1 MRLPLIFPVWVHGRG
16 ASIHLLE
23 VLEAIL
29 AANHMFSDK
38 VKQPVI
44 PRTAAHKLFAVEVA
58 ASFPGRNG
66 LQGRGLGCSNEPLN
80 NTEM

>member
-1 MRLPLIFPVWVHGRG
+1 
-16 ASIHLLE
+16 
-23 VLEAIL
+23 
-29 AANHMFSDK
+29 MFSDK